1 MAGKRGKRGR
11 RSLGLAA
18 LTLAV
23 AGLGQ
28 AVPAAAHEADELG
41 AAREA
46 YAKAAAGSTERQSAA
61 VRLGRL
67 LLDRATDP
75 VAADR
80 QPPGPD
86 RAAPSVAAELTEAE
100 QLFRE
105 AAGGGGSQAAEGEAG
120 VLAALLAQGPAGAT
134 DLNAQLQRLQQGHG
148 DTDLVVC
155 MAMEDLLHGRSR
167 DTMLAAIDLVNDHVH
182 AFLPAAPY
190 LVSRRVSRPESIS
203 APRPDY
209 PEQARKAKLRG
220 HVVFQALIDGQ
231 GHVSKLL
238 VLDPGP
244 FSLAD
249 AAAKALRRW
258 TYRPALLDGRPVPVC
273 IQPVITFDVQ

>member
-1 MAGKRGKRGR
+1 MGGHRGKP
-11 RSLGLAA
+11 SLALAILA
-18 LTLAV
+18 LAV
-23 AGLGQ
+23 FGLGR
-28 AVPAAAHEADELG
+28 ALPAAARDREDLQ

-75 VAADR
+75 AAADR
-80 QPPGPD
+80 RSPGPD
-86 RAAPSVAAELTEAE
+86 RAAPSPPAELTEAE

-105 AAGGGGSQAAEGEAG
+105 AAAAGGSQAVEGEAG
-120 VLAALLAQGPAGAT
+120 VLAALLARGPGT
-134 DLNAQLQRLQQGHG
+134 TSDVNAQLQRLSHG
-148 DTDLVVC
+148 DTDLFLC
-155 MAMEDLLHGRSR
+155 MAMADLLHGRSR

-182 AFLPAAPY
+182 AFFPAAPY
-190 LVSRRVSRPESIS
+190 LVSGRVSRPESI
-203 APRPDY
+203 ATPRPDY

-231 GHVSKLL
+231 GHVSQLL